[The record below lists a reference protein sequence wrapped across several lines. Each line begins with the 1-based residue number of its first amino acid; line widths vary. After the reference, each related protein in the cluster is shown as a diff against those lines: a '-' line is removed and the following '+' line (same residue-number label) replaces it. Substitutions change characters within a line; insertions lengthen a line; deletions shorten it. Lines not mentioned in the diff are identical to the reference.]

1 MPKLSERFDEPVALL
16 FESDEALPQDARAAI
31 VDAGS
36 DVIDD
41 LVDVLE
47 DRGLWDEEAPGQ
59 GWAPI
64 HAAEILGEIGD
75 EQALPALFRVLR
87 IVDPDAVLDDA
98 VEDAIVSFG
107 EAAIKPG
114 RAELKSWNDVFL
126 IDLAHVFARLEV
138 QNKSVFQVLLKFFIK
153 DPEHGAP
160 LLAEYGDPAGRDAID
175 VVLQRYVVAASDD
188 PDQAKTIVALG
199 DAYEDLG
206 GKLTGDAKKT
216 VKTIRKKKQRVED
229 IIERAKSGDDPSIG
243 EDTYVRERDLGRN
256 EPCWCGSGQ
265 KYKRCHWAEDNR

>member
-1 MPKLSERFDEPVALL
+1 MPKLSERFDEPVARL
-16 FESDEALPQDARAAI
+16 FDSGEELPKAAREAVLDG
-31 VDAGS
+31 GS
-36 DVIDD
+36 VVVDD
-41 LVDVLE
+41 LIDILE
-47 DRGLWDEEAPGQ
+47 DRGLWDEDAPGQ

-64 HAAEILGEIGD
+64 HAAELLGEIGD
-75 EQALPALFRVLR
+75 ERALPALYGVLR
-87 IVDPDAVLDDA
+87 IIDPDAVLDDA
-98 VEDAIVSFG
+98 IEEAILQFG

-126 IDLAHVFARLEV
+126 IDLAHLFARLDV
-138 QNKSVFQVLLKFFIK
+138 RKKSVLQVILKFFLK

-188 PDQAKTIVALG
+188 PDQAKIIVALA

-206 GKLTGDAKKT
+206 GKLSGDAKKT

-229 IIERAKSGDDPSIG
+229 IIARAKSGDDPSIG
-243 EDTYVRERDLGRN
+243 EDTYVRDRDLGRN
-256 EPCWCGSGQ
+256 DPCWCGSGQ